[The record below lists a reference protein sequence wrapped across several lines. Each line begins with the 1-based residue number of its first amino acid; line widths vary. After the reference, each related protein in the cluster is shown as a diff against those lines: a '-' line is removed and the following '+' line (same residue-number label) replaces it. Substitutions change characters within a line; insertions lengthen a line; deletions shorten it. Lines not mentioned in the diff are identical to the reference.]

1 MELPDISKIK
11 KYSRVLNKL
20 GLHEHKIDLKEKDH
34 KELLRAFMLS
44 MQRIGDLSLDSQ
56 IDEEIFNFYDQEC
69 LSYAENQGNDTEESG
84 EFDRDEVESE
94 LYDYDFEEIENYIAE
109 NEIEISTA
117 LDSDTFGD
125 NQDDIIAEI
134 LDFMEAREAG
144 KEVDAPH
151 ENECICAEAEA
162 KSKLMDLDFKALKNH
177 IKDNPELKK
186 KFGIIKMADYKS
198 KREAIINEII
208 DIEFG
213 ASAALEGENKS
224 DDIASGLHEKLYKM
238 DYKSVKAFLK
248 ENELKIKIILRNW
261 TNPDEKEK
269 IILEIVEKLSPVNE
283 VYDRD
288 TEQEKLESLTCE
300 ELQAYAEKNGLIDE
314 ITDIDPETF
323 DDEQED
329 LIDQILDVLDYREEE
344 KSKSKP
350 DPKPDSSKKK
360 ESPKPATESTSK
372 RGKKPSTEYSVDGDT
387 NHHCISR
394 AIRDYKGEFSK
405 VEISKIAEADR
416 EKLGKSSGSV
426 SSFVNIIITSFF
438 VAGVLTPGKKEGYFT
453 FKK

>member
-1 MELPDISKIK
+1 
-11 KYSRVLNKL
+11 LNKL
-20 GLHEHKIDLKEKDH
+20 GLHEHKIDLKQKDH

-44 MQRIGDLSLDSQ
+44 VQRIGDLSLDSQ

-69 LSYAENQGNDTEESG
+69 LSYAENQGSDPEESG
-84 EFDRDEVESE
+84 EFNRDEVESE

-109 NEIEISTA
+109 NEVEIGTA
-117 LDSDTFGD
+117 LDENTFED
-125 NQDDIIAEI
+125 NQDEIIAEI

-144 KEVDAPH
+144 KEADIPQ
-151 ENECICAEAEA
+151 ENEGSSAEAEA
-162 KSKLMDLDFKALKNH
+162 KAKLMDLDFKALKNH

-198 KREAIINEII
+198 KREAIIDEII

-213 ASAALEGENKS
+213 ASAALEEENKS
-224 DDIASGLHEKLYKM
+224 DDITSGLHEKLYKM

-248 ENELKIKIILRNW
+248 ENELSIKIILRNW
-261 TNPDEKEK
+261 KNPEEKVK
-269 IILEIVEKLSPVNE
+269 TILEIIEKLSPASE
-283 VYDRD
+283 VYNRD

-300 ELQAYAEKNGLIDE
+300 ELQAYVEKNDLIDE

-323 DDEQED
+323 DAEQED

-344 KSKSKP
+344 KSKSESDPKP
-350 DPKPDSSKKK
+350 AAKPDSSKKK
-360 ESPKPATESTSK
+360 ESPKPAAESTSK
-372 RGKKPSTEYSVDGDT
+372 RGKKPSVEYSVDGDT

-416 EKLGKSSGSV
+416 KKLGKSSGSV

-438 VAGVLTPGKKEGYFT
+438 VAGVLTPGKKEGYFS